1 MEPLT
6 QLNLAM
12 RYIES
17 NLADEIDFQ
26 RAAQLAGCS
35 EYHFR
40 RMFSFLSGMS
50 LSEYIR
56 RRRLSLAAVE
66 LRHSSI
72 KVIDLAVKYGYDS
85 PDAFARAFQGFHGLT
100 PSEARMEG
108 VVLKAVP
115 PMTFQLSIQ
124 GGNEMEYRIVDKPA
138 FYIVGL
144 KKRVLLI
151 YEGVNPEIAEMW
163 QSLTAEDIRELKQ
176 MSNVEP
182 TGLLSASVNFTEGR
196 AEGSQLDHFIGVATR
211 ESHAKK
217 WDVLAVPASTWAVF
231 TARGK
236 FPDALQNVWGRIYAE
251 WFPMSGYEVSEGPE
265 ILWNESKD
273 TSLPDYHSEI
283 WIPVVKK

>member
-1 MEPLT
+1 MEPLK

-12 RYIES
+12 HYIES
-17 NLADEIDFQ
+17 TLAGEIDFQ
-26 RAAQLAGCS
+26 KVAQLAGCS

-40 RMFSFLSGMS
+40 RMFSFLSGIS

-56 RRRLSLAAVE
+56 RRRLSQAAVE

-85 PDAFARAFQGFHGLT
+85 PDSFARAFQGLHGLT
-100 PSEARMEG
+100 PTEARMEG
-108 VVLKAVP
+108 VLLKAVP
-115 PMTFQLSIQ
+115 PMTFQLTIQ
-124 GGNEMEYRIVDKPA
+124 GGNEMEYRIVDKEA

-144 KKRVLLI
+144 KKRVSLI

-163 QSLTAEDIRELKQ
+163 QSLTAEDIQTLKQ
-176 MSNVEP
+176 MSNAEP
-182 TGLLSASVNFTEGR
+182 AGLLSASLNFTEGR
-196 AEGSQLDHFIGVATR
+196 AEGSQLDHFIGVAA
-211 ESHAKK
+211 AKPAAEK